1 MRETDSDATVSAKPY
16 AHFADLKKGDKVGF
30 QDLDGTTAVYTI
42 TATDTDEDTGT
53 TTLTLGE
60 S

>member
-1 MRETDSDATVSAKPY
+1 MKETGSDATVSGRPY
-16 AHFADLKKGDKVGF
+16 GYLLDLKKGDKVGF

-42 TATDTDEDTGT
+42 TATDTDGDTGT

>member
-1 MRETDSDATVSAKPY
+1 MKETGSYATVSGRPY
-16 AHFADLKKGDKVGF
+16 GDLLDLNKGDKVGF

-42 TATDTDEDTGT
+42 TDSYTDKTTGT
-53 TTLTLGE
+53 TTRTSGE